1 MRLSQRAKVLQQK
14 RDEGTSLFRRGDWRG
29 AHGAYTEALEASS
42 SDEAEAAAMGAVR
55 AKLFLNRAIA
65 AAKVGHLLGHE
76 EIANFNLSICLTMI
90 LIEGGIQL

>member
-65 AAKVGHLLGHE
+65 AAKVGL
-76 EIANFNLSICLTMI
+76 ICLVF
-90 LIEGGIQL
+90 